1 MLEVGNGVLADAEIP
16 VRLPPP
22 PQIEIIPPVKRQL
35 HAFSLQLIH
44 DSPVVNTPN
53 RDAVAA
59 SIIIKMRSFLLDTR
73 DINGADAQHF
83 LREQEV
89 GQRLLLLRMNLH
101 ENDVFRIMVCDDC
114 LLQKTTIGT
123 GVEPAQ
129 EII

>member
-1 MLEVGNGVLADAEIP
+1 MPRPLH
-16 VRLPPP
+16 
-22 PQIEIIPPVKRQL
+22 IEIIPPVKRQL
-35 HAFSLQLIH
+35 HAFSFQLIH
-44 DSPVVNTPN
+44 DSSVVNTPN

-89 GQRLLLLRMNLH
+89 GQGLLLLRMNLH
-101 ENDVFRIMVCDDC
+101 ENDVFRIMVCDDR
-114 LLQKTTIGT
+114 LLQKITIGT